1 MTVNAG
7 TDIVENGL
15 VVNYDPAN
23 LNSFLNTTSYTNLV
37 AYPEDMS
44 YWTTG
49 PAVNYVNSTLNAI
62 VAPDGTTTADKLY
75 EVSGTGTIH
84 IFALTSFLTTGVN
97 YNVSFY
103 AKAGE
108 RKILGCG
115 SNNGL
120 GSIKV
125 DLSLG
130 TIVSGSGRIFP
141 VGNGWY
147 KVLTTITPGGGR
159 GIYMGICDD
168 SGNNVYN
175 GDGSSGLYVWGVRAE
190 LADNWTNYTSV
201 GGTTLRHI
209 LKNDVSTLYPAGIV
223 GSVGYSSSNSG
234 SFTFNGSAN
243 NFIQL
248 YPNML
253 QHESGNPFTIS
264 FWFKSSNNAGL
275 FGQGTN
281 IDPSLGAGWVPAA
294 YIDSS
299 GYLRTSFF
307 WGGATT
313 NQSVSSIVVNDSIWR
328 NLTVTFASNSHKS
341 YLNGTLY
348 DTISKTQNYYSA
360 TYNYFLGAAP
370 VGGWPNSSSTWLNG
384 NISQFLY
391 YNRALSDTEILKN
404 FNATR
409 GRFNV

>member
-7 TDIVENGL
+7 TNIVEDSL
-15 VVNYDPAN
+15 IINYDPAN
-23 LNSFLNTTSYTNLV
+23 EKSFLNAATYTNLV
-37 AYPEDMS
+37 AYPEDMY
-44 YWTTG
+44 YWTLG
-49 PAVNYVNSTLNAI
+49 YSVNYVNSTLNAI
-62 VAPDGTTTADKLY
+62 AAPDGTTTADKVY
-75 EVSGTGTIH
+75 EVSGTSTIH
-84 IFALTSFLTTGVN
+84 IFAVTGFLTTGVN

-108 RKILGCG
+108 RKIVGFG

-120 GSIKV
+120 GSGKV
-125 DLSLG
+125 DLSNG
-130 TIVSGSGRIFP
+130 TIVSGTPRIFP

-147 KVLTTITPGGGR
+147 KILTTITPGGGR

-190 LADNWTNYTSV
+190 LADRWTNYTSV
-201 GGTTLRHI
+201 GGTLLRHI
-209 LKNDVSTLYPAGIV
+209 LQNDVSSSYPAGIV

-234 SFTFNGSAN
+234 SFTFNGSSS

-253 QHESGNPFTIS
+253 QHESGNPFSIS
-264 FWFKSSNNAGL
+264 FWFKASNSGGI
-275 FGQGTN
+275 FGQGTST
-281 IDPSLGAGWVPAA
+281 DVSSGAGWVPAA

-307 WGGATT
+307 WGGTST
-313 NQSVSSIVVNDSIWR
+313 NQSVSTVVVNDSIWR
-328 NLTVTFASNSHKS
+328 NFTVTFASGSHKS
-341 YLNGTLY
+341 YLNGVLY

-360 TYNYFLGAAP
+360 IYNYFLGAAP
-370 VGGWPNSSSTWLNG
+370 VGAWPNSSSTWLNG
-384 NISQFLY
+384 SISQFLY
-391 YNRALSDTEILKN
+391 YNKALSDAEVLQN

-409 GRFNV
+409 GRFGV